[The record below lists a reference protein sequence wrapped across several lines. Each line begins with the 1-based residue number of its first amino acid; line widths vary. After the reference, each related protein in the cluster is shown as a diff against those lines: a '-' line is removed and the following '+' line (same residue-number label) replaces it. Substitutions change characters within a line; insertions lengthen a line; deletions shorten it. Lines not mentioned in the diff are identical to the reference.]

1 MSASMSLSYH
11 WLNAPAVDEQSN
23 TANETRKISREDKS
37 DVGETAIPAKVQAM
51 IKKPNLTLAAK

>member
-1 MSASMSLSYH
+1 MSLSYH

-23 TANETRKISREDKS
+23 TANEIRKISREDRD